1 MVGSVTS
8 LMFLSTVSKSIG
20 SMYFT
25 AAQTELEHVCC
36 IAYVV
41 FRGIEIGVAKVIL
54 VIPNFMAII

>member
-20 SMYFT
+20 SVYFI
-25 AAQTELEHVCC
+25 AAQTKLEHVCC

-41 FRGIEIGVAKVIL
+41 FRGIGIGVAKVTL
-54 VIPNFMAII
+54 VIPNFITII